1 MLLNISYN
9 HAETKEKIKA
19 AVGPP
24 FTLLERIKLKG
35 TGSPKLLIT
44 STSLEIHNLLI
55 LDSNTNV
62 CNIELRPKGIII
74 MFRSL
79 LETYGLVIPY
89 YKLNLYKGK
98 AQEYSFYIDH
108 YFIKVKAD
116 DPAIHK
122 FMMKIL
128 GYKSDNALPDLEDIR

>member
-9 HAETKEKIKA
+9 HAETKEKINA

-98 AQEYSFYIDH
+98 AQEYSLYIDH

-116 DPAIHK
+116 NPAIHK

-128 GYKSDNALPDLEDIR
+128 GYKSDNALPDFEDIR